1 MGTKQVIERRG
12 KPKRVYSRHE
22 EDPRLL
28 QMTNTMLKYRRGYIT
43 RVPKEESVVMA
54 MSGGLDSSVT
64 VDIVIPEWNVTI
76 YPLFV
81 RRSARATKYE
91 EEAARYFVDFYDQRY
106 PGKIK
111 PLEVVETEVPPLQ
124 FKKYPEVDRL
134 QRLGH
139 PHRNS
144 MLQALCVQYGQK
156 LRATKAPDLSTV
168 LTSTVED
175 DSFPHSSLLALRTM
189 TLLTCEDTGD
199 WNWQVISP
207 LIDTEF
213 KGRPIYKKDLI
224 KHAVKNGIPL
234 EKTRT
239 CIEGG
244 EPDGTCAECA
254 CRLRAFKK
262 AGVKDPIIYK

>member
-1 MGTKQVIERRG
+1 M
-12 KPKRVYSRHE
+12 PMRVFNRHD
-22 EDPRLL
+22 EDPRVLSMVNDIL
-28 QMTNTMLKYRRGYIT
+28 QYRRGYIT
-43 RVPKEESVVMA
+43 RVPQGEAVVMA
-54 MSGGLDSSVT
+54 FSGGLDST
-64 VDIVIPEWNVTI
+64 VAMDMVVRDWNVTV

-81 RRSARATKYE
+81 KRRARATRHE
-91 EEAARYFVDFYDQRY
+91 EEAVRFFVDFYNKRF

-124 FKKYPEVDRL
+124 FKKYPEADRL

-139 PHRNS
+139 PHRNVV
-144 MLQALCVQYGQK
+144 LQALAVQYGQK
-156 LRATKAPDLSTV
+156 LRAVQEPDLSTV

-207 LIDTEF
+207 LVDTELD
-213 KGRPIYKKDLI
+213 GRPVYKKDLI
-224 KHAVKNGIPL
+224 RHALDNGIPL

-239 CIEGG
+239 CIESG
-244 EPDGTCAECA
+244 EPDGTCPECA
-254 CRLRAFKK
+254 CRLRAFKQ
-262 AGVKDPIIYK
+262 AGEVDPVRYK